1 MSIPL
6 DILKTTQFS
15 GKWMKLEHNILSD
28 VTQIQKGKHLIFSLF
43 VYLISE
49 PVDLIIKPN
58 VTTETRKVKK

>member
-1 MSIPL
+1 MNIPL

-15 GKWMKLEHNILSD
+15 VKWMKLEHNILRD
-28 VTQIQKGKHLIFSLF
+28 VTQIQKGKHHIFSLF